1 MGIDCCMN
9 NCVNFFSDISIRGA
23 GCGVGCWHRRFG
35 CFGGV
40 SGVGLAGLAP
50 LWGLVLGMLITF
62 RCNTIFFFVCVC
74 VWAPRPPP
82 PPSGK
87 NAVGISF
94 KKKMYIFLKFK
105 IIKTQVFDVEI
116 EGICVMVHNKHH

>member
-62 RCNTIFFFVCVC
+62 RYDTVFFFSPPP
-74 VWAPRPPP
+74 PRPPS
-82 PPSGK
+82 PSGE

-94 KKKMYIFLKFK
+94 KKKMYTFLKFK
-105 IIKTQVFDVEI
+105 TIKTQVFDVKT

>member
-62 RCNTIFFFVCVC
+62 RYDTVFFFS
-74 VWAPRPPP
+74 PPP
-82 PPSGK
+82 APLPQRRKCRGDIFQEK
-87 NAVGISF
+87 NVHFS
-94 KKKMYIFLKFK
+94 K
-105 IIKTQVFDVEI
+105 I
-116 EGICVMVHNKHH
+116 

>member
-40 SGVGLAGLAP
+40 SGVGGLAP
-50 LWGLVLGMLITF
+50 L
-62 RCNTIFFFVCVC
+62 C
-74 VWAPRPPP
+74 

>member
-9 NCVNFFSDISIRGA
+9 NCVNFFSDIFIRGA

-62 RCNTIFFFVCVC
+62 RCNTIFFFLCVCVC
-74 VWAPRPPP
+74 GHQGP

>member
-74 VWAPRPPP
+74 VGPKGGPPP
-82 PPSGK
+82 PPPQRQKCRGDIFQEK
-87 NAVGISF
+87 NVHFS
-94 KKKMYIFLKFK
+94 K
-105 IIKTQVFDVEI
+105 I
-116 EGICVMVHNKHH
+116 

>member
-23 GCGVGCWHRRFG
+23 GCGAGCWHRRFG

-74 VWAPRPPP
+74 VGTKPPPP